1 MDRQKCRDLRV
12 AIAEALKS
20 VEDTFKVKVC
30 VGNASFSSASC
41 NFKIEFAEF
50 NADGEAETKEIQAFK
65 SLSTLYGFQA
75 DDLGKEF
82 VSNGK
87 RFKIVGLAPRKS
99 KYPLLATNLQDGRTY
114 KFPVESVLFAL
125 GRSSTINLDKTF

>member
-20 VEDTFKVKVC
+20 IEDSFKVKVC

-41 NFKIEFAEF
+41 NFKIEFAEL
-50 NADGEAETKEIQAFK
+50 NANGEAETKEIQSFK
-65 SLSTLYGFQA
+65 SLSALYGFQA

-82 VSNGK
+82 MFNGK
-87 RFKIVGLAPRKS
+87 RFKIAGLAPRKS
-99 KYPLLATNLQDGRTY
+99 KYPILATNIQEGRTY
-114 KFPVESVLFAL
+114 KFPVEGVLSAL
-125 GRSSTINLDKTF
+125 GRSSTINLDKKF